1 MKYAVL
7 MIGFMMASSAFAT
20 EALMTPPTPD
30 YAMQALSQRLTEE
43 INIGM
48 QWRAAALALQDQN
61 KSLQK
66 QIDDLKSPK
75 TEPTK

>member
-1 MKYAVL
+1 MKYVILA
-7 MIGFMMASSAFAT
+7 IGMMFTVNAFAT
-20 EALMTPPTPD
+20 EALMTSPTPD

-61 KSLQK
+61 KALQK
-66 QIDDLKSPK
+66 QLDEAKAPK